1 MYFGCCYTTAILQWS
16 ITINLILKR
25 AGFIYTRRNNSRRTP
40 ARTLSISGLESRNW
54 QFWLKIMMK
63 SGLDFP
69 FWNLTSPNWFGRRS
83 KELFLKK
90 NERFFKILMQYCFND
105 KIISNFCL
113 FFMIYKS
120 QKGLDFQK
128 AKSGILKIY
137 KPCRIWNRS
146 WLNWQFPNG
155 MINFRSLWYAMRC
168 TELPLNGQAST
179 AFACFEYF
187 RRVQN
192 CNLLTLLFF
201 LVSYTPLHTHI
212 LCKFGWLMVRKTV
225 QTVSGC
231 PKSNYVSC
239 HEK

>member
-25 AGFIYTRRNNSRRTP
+25 ASFIYPRRNNSRRTP

-90 NERFFKILMQYCFND
+90 NERFFKILMS
-105 KIISNFCL
+105 KSLAISVSFLWFINPKRDW
-113 FFMIYKS
+113 ISKKQNQVSSKS
-120 QKGLDFQK
+120 TNHVEYETGLDL
-128 AKSGILKIY
+128 II
-137 KPCRIWNRS
+137 
-146 WLNWQFPNG
+146 QFPNG

-212 LCKFGWLMVRKTV
+212 LCKFGWLMVRETV